1 MDNVIRKNLLVDFRL
16 SSSATP
22 QPDNNSQP
30 PAATATASP
39 PPIITKKDKIA
50 AIADEIISL
59 DKNVGKTLAEVLK
72 RVAASDKS
80 HVYWTCK
87 KYLQD
92 DYGLLIADS
101 GHVGISDRY
110 IPNLMFPGDIVVYT
124 VVDMLRT
131 NDYIQVLQMTDI
143 KDLSVEHVKVT
154 KVSIIDG
161 AVSVEDPLSGSTYSI
176 AKQNVIGK
184 VGKVITA
191 FAQEWENV
199 FYEFKDRKWLLKT
212 LKKNLDLYKNTGY
225 SNQRQIVG
233 EIERRMSKLKG
244 EEPR

>member
-1 MDNVIRKNLLVDFRL
+1 M
-16 SSSATP
+16 SSTP
-22 QPDNNSQP
+22 QPDNNPQ
-30 PAATATASP
+30 ATS

-50 AIADEIISL
+50 AVADEIISL
-59 DKNVGKTLAEVLK
+59 DKDVGNTLVEVLK
-72 RVAASDKS
+72 RVAASDRS

-110 IPNLMFPGDIVVYT
+110 IPNLMYPGDIIIYT
-124 VVDMLRT
+124 VVDMLKT
-131 NDYIQVLQMTDI
+131 GDYIQVLQLTDV
-143 KDLSVEHVKVT
+143 KDLAVEHVRVT
-154 KVSIIDG
+154 KISIIDG
-161 AVSVEDPLSGSTYSI
+161 AVNVEDPLSGSTYSV
-176 AKQNVIGK
+176 AKRNVVGK
-184 VGKVITA
+184 VVKVITA
-191 FAQEWENV
+191 FSQEWENV

-233 EIERRMSKLKG
+233 EIERRMSKLK

>member
-1 MDNVIRKNLLVDFRL
+1 L
-16 SSSATP
+16 SSTP
-22 QPDNNSQP
+22 QPDNNSQ
-30 PAATATASP
+30 ATS

-50 AIADEIISL
+50 AIADEILSL
-59 DKNVGKTLAEVLK
+59 DKDAGSTLIEVLK
-72 RVAASDKS
+72 RMAASDRS

-110 IPNLMFPGDIVVYT
+110 IPNLMYPGDIVVYA
-124 VVDMLRT
+124 VVDMLKT
-131 NDYIQVLQMTDI
+131 GDYIQVLQMTDV
-143 KDLSVEHVKVT
+143 KDLSVEHVRVA

-161 AVSVEDPLSGSTYSI
+161 AVIVEDPLSGSTFSV
-176 AKQNVIGK
+176 AKHNVIGK
-184 VGKVITA
+184 VVKVVTA
-191 FAQEWENV
+191 FSQEWENV

-212 LKKNLDLYKNTGY
+212 LKKNLELYKHTGY

-233 EIERRMSKLKG
+233 EIERRMSKLK

>member
-1 MDNVIRKNLLVDFRL
+1 M
-16 SSSATP
+16 STP
-22 QPDNNSQP
+22 QPDNSQ
-30 PAATATASP
+30 AAS

-50 AIADEIISL
+50 AVADEIISL
-59 DKNVGKTLAEVLK
+59 DKNVGATLTEVLK
-72 RVAASDKS
+72 RLAASDRS

-110 IPNLMFPGDIVVYT
+110 IPNLMYPGDIIIYT
-124 VVDMLRT
+124 VVDMLKT
-131 NDYIQVLQMTDI
+131 GDYVQVLQMTDV
-143 KDLSVEHVKVT
+143 KDLSVEHVRVT

-161 AVSVEDPLSGSTYSI
+161 AVNVEDQLSGTVYSV
-176 AKQNVIGK
+176 AKHNVIGK
-184 VGKVITA
+184 VVKVITA
-191 FAQEWENV
+191 FSQEWENV

-212 LKKNLDLYKNTGY
+212 LKKNLDLYKNPGY

-233 EIERRMSKLKG
+233 EIEKRMSKLK

>member
-1 MDNVIRKNLLVDFRL
+1 M
-16 SSSATP
+16 SSP
-22 QPDNNSQP
+22 QPDSSPQ
-30 PAATATASP
+30 AAS

-50 AIADEIISL
+50 AVADEILSL
-59 DKNVGKTLAEVLK
+59 DKNATTTLSEVLK
-72 RVAASDKS
+72 RVAASDRS
-80 HVYWTCK
+80 HVYWACK

-110 IPNLMFPGDIVVYT
+110 IPNLMYPGDIIVYA

-131 NDYIQVLQMTDI
+131 GDYIQVLQLTDV

-161 AVSVEDPLSGSTYSI
+161 AVSVEDPLSGSTYSV
-176 AKQNVIGK
+176 AKHNVIGK
-184 VGKVITA
+184 VVKVTTA
-191 FAQEWENV
+191 FSQEWENT
-199 FYEFKDRKWLLKT
+199 FYEFKDRKWLFKT
-212 LKKNLDLYKNTGY
+212 LKKNLELYKNAGY

-233 EIERRMSKLKG
+233 EIERRMTKLK

>member
-1 MDNVIRKNLLVDFRL
+1 M
-16 SSSATP
+16 SSTP
-22 QPDNNSQP
+22 PSDNSQS
-30 PAATATASP
+30 TASTA
-39 PPIITKKDKIA
+39 PIMTKKDKIA
-50 AIADEIISL
+50 ALADEIISL
-59 DKNVGKTLAEVLK
+59 DSKNVRITLAEVLK
-72 RVAASDKS
+72 RVAASDRS
-80 HVYWTCK
+80 HVYWSCK

-110 IPNLMFPGDIVVYT
+110 IPNLMFPGDIIVYA
-124 VVDMLRT
+124 VVDMLKT
-131 NDYIQVLQMTDI
+131 GDFIQVLHMTDVN
-143 KDLSVEHVKVT
+143 DLSVEHVQVA

-161 AVSVEDPLSGSTYSI
+161 AVAVEDPLSGSTYNV

-184 VGKVITA
+184 VVKVVTA
-191 FAQEWENV
+191 FSQEWENV

-233 EIERRMSKLKG
+233 EIERRMSQLK
-244 EEPR
+244 EEPRW

>member
-1 MDNVIRKNLLVDFRL
+1 
-16 SSSATP
+16 
-22 QPDNNSQP
+22 
-30 PAATATASP
+30 
-39 PPIITKKDKIA
+39 
-50 AIADEIISL
+50 
-59 DKNVGKTLAEVLK
+59 VLK

-80 HVYWTCK
+80 HVYWACK

-110 IPNLMFPGDIVVYT
+110 IPNLMFPGDIIVYT

-131 NDYIQVLQMTDI
+131 GDYVQVLQMTDV
-143 KDLSVEHVKVT
+143 KDLAVDHAKVT

-161 AVSVEDPLSGSTYSI
+161 AVNVEDPLSGAMYSV
-176 AKQNVIGK
+176 AKHNVIGK
-184 VGKVITA
+184 VVKVITA
-191 FAQEWENV
+191 FSQEWENV

-225 SNQRQIVG
+225 SNQRQIVS
-233 EIERRMSKLKG
+233 EIERRLSKLK

>member
-1 MDNVIRKNLLVDFRL
+1 M
-16 SSSATP
+16 SSTP
-22 QPDNNSQP
+22 QPDNNSQG
-30 PAATATASP
+30 TSP
-39 PPIITKKDKIA
+39 QIITKKDKIA
-50 AIADEIISL
+50 AVTDELISL
-59 DKNVGKTLAEVLK
+59 DKNVGNTLMEVLK
-72 RVAASDKS
+72 RMAASDRS

-110 IPNLMFPGDIVVYT
+110 ISNLMYPGDIIIYT

-131 NDYIQVLQMTDI
+131 GDYIQVLQMTDV
-143 KDLSVEHVKVT
+143 KDLSVEHVRVT

-161 AVSVEDPLSGSTYSI
+161 AVTVEDPLSGSIYSV
-176 AKQNVIGK
+176 AKHNVIGK
-184 VGKVITA
+184 VVKVITA
-191 FAQEWENV
+191 FSQEWENV

-212 LKKNLDLYKNTGY
+212 LKKNLDLYKNPGY

-233 EIERRMSKLKG
+233 EIERRMSKLK

>member
-1 MDNVIRKNLLVDFRL
+1 LP
-16 SSSATP
+16 STS
-22 QPDNNSQP
+22 QPDSP
-30 PAATATASP
+30 PATS

-50 AIADEIISL
+50 AVADEITSL
-59 DKNVGKTLAEVLK
+59 DKDVGNTLIEVLK

-110 IPNLMFPGDIVVYT
+110 IPNLMYPGDIIVYT

-131 NDYIQVLQMTDI
+131 GDYIQVLQLTDV
-143 KDLSVEHVKVT
+143 KDLAIEHAKVT

-161 AVSVEDPLSGSTYSI
+161 AVNVEDPLSGSTYSV
-176 AKQNVIGK
+176 AKRNVVGK
-184 VGKVITA
+184 VVKVITA
-191 FAQEWENV
+191 FSQEWENV

-212 LKKNLDLYKNTGY
+212 LKKNLDLYKNSGY

-233 EIERRMSKLKG
+233 EIERRMSKLK
-244 EEPR
+244 EESR

>member
-1 MDNVIRKNLLVDFRL
+1 L
-16 SSSATP
+16 SSTP
-22 QPDNNSQP
+22 PDNSSQ
-30 PAATATASP
+30 AAS

-50 AIADEIISL
+50 AVADEIISL
-59 DKNVGKTLAEVLK
+59 DKNVGNTLIEVLK
-72 RVAASDKS
+72 RIAASDRS

-110 IPNLMFPGDIVVYT
+110 IPNLMYPGDIIVYT

-131 NDYIQVLQMTDI
+131 EDYIQVLQMTDV

-161 AVSVEDPLSGSTYSI
+161 AVNVEDPLSGAAYSI
-176 AKQNVIGK
+176 SKHNVIGK
-184 VGKVITA
+184 VVKVITA
-191 FAQEWENV
+191 FSQEWENV

-212 LKKNLDLYKNTGY
+212 LKKNLDLYKNAGY

-233 EIERRMSKLKG
+233 EIEKRLSKLK
-244 EEPR
+244 EQPR

>member
-1 MDNVIRKNLLVDFRL
+1 M
-16 SSSATP
+16 SSAP
-22 QPDNNSQP
+22 QPDNNPQ
-30 PAATATASP
+30 AAS

-50 AIADEIISL
+50 AAADEIISL
-59 DKNVGKTLAEVLK
+59 DKNVGSTLIEVLK
-72 RVAASDKS
+72 RVAASDRS

-110 IPNLMFPGDIVVYT
+110 IPNLMFPGDIIIYT

-131 NDYIQVLQMTDI
+131 GDCIQVLQMTDV
-143 KDLSVEHVKVT
+143 KDLAVEHVRVT

-161 AVSVEDPLSGSTYSI
+161 AVNVEDPLSGSTYSV
-176 AKQNVIGK
+176 AKHNVIGK
-184 VGKVITA
+184 VVKVITA
-191 FAQEWENV
+191 FSQEWENV

-212 LKKNLDLYKNTGY
+212 LKKNLDLYKNSGY

-233 EIERRMSKLKG
+233 EIERRMSKLK

>member
-1 MDNVIRKNLLVDFRL
+1 MSSD
-16 SSSATP
+16 SSS
-22 QPDNNSQP
+22 Q
-30 PAATATASP
+30 AAS

-50 AIADEIISL
+50 AVADEIISL
-59 DKNVGKTLAEVLK
+59 DKDVGSTLVEVLK
-72 RVAASDKS
+72 RVAASDRS
-80 HVYWTCK
+80 QVYWTCK

-110 IPNLMFPGDIVVYT
+110 IPNLMYPGDIIVYT

-131 NDYIQVLQMTDI
+131 GDYIQVLQMTDVKELAI
-143 KDLSVEHVKVT
+143 EHAKVT

-161 AVSVEDPLSGSTYSI
+161 AVNVEDPLSGSTYSV
-176 AKQNVIGK
+176 AKRNVVGK
-184 VGKVITA
+184 VVKVITA
-191 FAQEWENV
+191 FSQEWENV

-212 LKKNLDLYKNTGY
+212 LKKNLDLYKNAGY

-233 EIERRMSKLKG
+233 EIEKRMSKLK
-244 EEPR
+244 EESR

>member
-1 MDNVIRKNLLVDFRL
+1 M
-16 SSSATP
+16 SSTP
-22 QPDNNSQP
+22 LPDNSSQ
-30 PAATATASP
+30 ATS

-50 AIADEIISL
+50 AVADEIISL
-59 DKNVGKTLAEVLK
+59 DKNIGNTLVEVLK
-72 RVAASDKS
+72 RVAASDRS

-110 IPNLMFPGDIVVYT
+110 IPNLMYPGDIIVYT

-131 NDYIQVLQMTDI
+131 GDYIQLLQMTDV
-143 KDLSVEHVKVT
+143 KDLAVEHVKVT

-161 AVSVEDPLSGSTYSI
+161 AVNVEDPLSGSAYSVT
-176 AKQNVIGK
+176 KHNVIGK
-184 VGKVITA
+184 VVKVITA
-191 FAQEWENV
+191 FSQEWENV

-225 SNQRQIVG
+225 SNQRQIVS
-233 EIERRMSKLKG
+233 EIERRLSKLK

>member
-1 MDNVIRKNLLVDFRL
+1 L
-16 SSSATP
+16 SSAP
-22 QPDNNSQP
+22 QPDNSSQ
-30 PAATATASP
+30 AAS

-50 AIADEIISL
+50 AVADEIISL
-59 DKNVGKTLAEVLK
+59 DKNVGNTLIEVLK

-110 IPNLMFPGDIVVYT
+110 IPNLMYPGDIIVYT

-131 NDYIQVLQMTDI
+131 GDYIQTMQLTDV
-143 KDLSVEHVKVT
+143 KDLAIEHVKVT

-161 AVSVEDPLSGSTYSI
+161 AVNVEDPLSGSTYSV
-176 AKQNVIGK
+176 AKHNVLGK
-184 VGKVITA
+184 VVKVITA
-191 FAQEWENV
+191 FSQEWENV

-225 SNQRQIVG
+225 SNQRQIVS
-233 EIERRMSKLKG
+233 EIEKRMSKLK